1 MSENLR
7 AQLTAAIEGAR
18 RATIRTIELH
28 EHDGAPWYEIE
39 CSIDR
44 LCDLR
49 AIAAVWDEDALH
61 ARTHAMHPDVCF
73 KHTAEIEEEAR
84 KLLDGEA
91 R

>member
-7 AQLTAAIEGAR
+7 AQLTAAIEDARDLAIRAEGAR
-18 RATIRTIELH
+18 AER
-28 EHDGAPWYEIE
+28 
-39 CSIDR
+39 IDR
-44 LCDLR
+44 LGYLR
-49 AIAAVWDEDALH
+49 AISAAWDEDALH